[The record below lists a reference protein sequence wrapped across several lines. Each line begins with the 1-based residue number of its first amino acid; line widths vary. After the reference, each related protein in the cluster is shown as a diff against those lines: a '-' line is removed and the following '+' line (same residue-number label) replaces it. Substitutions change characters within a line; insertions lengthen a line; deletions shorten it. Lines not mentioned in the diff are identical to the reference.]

1 MPSTAQLSDA
11 KRSLLAKYAAG
22 KARGASSQSSRIVSR
37 VNRTIAPLSLSQE
50 ELWRR
55 EQRVPEIP
63 PLYNE
68 CVTIQMKGALNVG
81 ALEGALGGIVRRHES
96 WRTTFE
102 TRAGQPIQISHEPA
116 PVRFSILDVR
126 DFPEPVREQE
136 TIRLVNAETARPF
149 DLQRQPPLRP
159 VLVRISDSEH
169 RLFLI
174 AHQIVLDGVSAYQ
187 LFPSELAES
196 YKASLQT
203 RAPRLPDLAIQC
215 SDFAHWQRDSIEQSR
230 DKQLNYWRSQ
240 MATSPAVPNWPA
252 HGARHASRTYRG
264 MIRPFV
270 LSREV
275 SHLLKALSHK
285 QNSTLFS
292 TLVAGFASL
301 MRRYTGQD
309 DVVVGTLSPC
319 GRKRTETQG
328 LLGYFLNPVALRLD
342 FGHDPSFPELIHQA
356 QRVMTEAICHDDVP
370 IEAVAQELGRANS
383 SPSPFFRAALSLQ
396 PSTPSLGL
404 ESLGLDWSVTSMDV
418 HGGGSPW
425 ELYLAFIDRP
435 DGIMG
440 RIQFDPELFDSATIE
455 QLLQDL
461 SRLFEAEC
469 SSKVR

>member
-1 MPSTAQLSDA
+1 MSSTAQLSDA

-22 KARGASSQSSRIVSR
+22 KARSATSQSSRIVR
-37 VNRTIAPLSLSQE
+37 RGNRAIAPLSLSQE

-55 EQRVPEIP
+55 EQRVPEIS

-68 CVTIQMKGALNVG
+68 CVTIQMKGALDVA
-81 ALEGALGGIVRRHES
+81 ALEGALAGIIRRHES

-102 TRAGQPIQISHEPA
+102 TRAGQPVQISHEPE
-116 PVRFSILDVR
+116 PVRFPIIDVR
-126 DFPEPVREQE
+126 DFPEAVRGQE
-136 TIRLVNAETARPF
+136 AIRLVNAETARPF

-159 VLVRISDSEH
+159 VLVRIDDAEH

-187 LFPSELAES
+187 FFPSELAEF
-196 YKASLQT
+196 YKASLQG
-203 RAPRLPDLAIQC
+203 RPPRMPELAIQC
-215 SDFAHWQRDSIEQSR
+215 SDFAHWQRESIDR
-230 DKQLNYWRSQ
+230 VRNKQLDYWRTQ
-240 MATSPAVPNWPA
+240 LATSPAVPNWPA
-252 HGARHASRTYRG
+252 YGARHASRTYHG
-264 MIRPFV
+264 VIRPFV
-270 LSREV
+270 LSPEI
-275 SHLLKALSHK
+275 SHKLKALSHR

-301 MRRYTGQD
+301 LRRYTGQD

-342 FGHDPSFPELIHQA
+342 FAHDPSFPELIHQA

-370 IEAVAQELGRANS
+370 IEAVAQELGRANF

-396 PSTPSLGL
+396 PSTPNLGL
-404 ESLGLDWSVTSMDV
+404 EDLGLNWSVTSMDV
-418 HGGGSPW
+418 DSGGSPW

-435 DGIMG
+435 AGIMG
-440 RIQFDPELFDSATIE
+440 RIQFDPELFDGATIE

-461 SRLFEAEC
+461 SRLFETEC
-469 SSKVR
+469 SGEPR